1 MPRRLRRPRSSG
13 PTRSPRTAPPAEVF
27 HRDATLSSRSVSALL
42 RAPADDAVQ
51 LKLAWMFR

>member
-1 MPRRLRRPRSSG
+1 VYTHG
-13 PTRSPRTAPPAEVF
+13 AFNAEVF

-42 RAPADDAVQ
+42 RAPADDVVQ